1 MQHVAPQ
8 FESRAVREF
17 GRPGTVPGARFPGV
31 SSPSGA
37 HVMAAADVVASAL
50 VGVAPELV
58 SNRLP
63 DSTWTVRRT
72 VDHIADALV
81 LYGRYVATRA
91 TVRLEPLRDGRPEAS
106 FAALCD
112 DVSDAASL
120 LARLVDGMGAG
131 EVAYH
136 PAGAA
141 DASGWAAMAC
151 NEIIV
156 HGHDVGQ
163 VAGIDLPI
171 AADLV
176 EVVLARLFP
185 WAPPASAGTP
195 MERLLWCNGRVAL
208 PGHPRQDELWYW
220 WCRPLSEW
228 DGVPHR
234 RTAPPAW

>member
-1 MQHVAPQ
+1 MV
-8 FESRAVREF
+8 
-17 GRPGTVPGARFPGV
+17 
-31 SSPSGA
+31 
-37 HVMAAADVVASAL
+37 AAADVVVSAL
-50 VGVAPELV
+50 AGVGPEQVA
-58 SNRLP
+58 NRLP
-63 DSTWTVRRT
+63 DSAWTARRT

-91 TVRLEPLRDGRPEAS
+91 TSRLEALRDGRPEAS
-106 FAALCD
+106 FAALCR
-112 DVSDAASL
+112 DVSDAAAL
-120 LARLVDGMGAG
+120 LARLVDGMDAG

-151 NEIIV
+151 DEIIV
-156 HGHDVGQ
+156 HGHDACAAVG
-163 VAGIDLPI
+163 VDLAIPGE
-171 AADLV
+171 LV

-185 WAPPASAGTP
+185 WAPPASAGAP
-195 MERLLWCNGRVAL
+195 MERLLWCNGRLAL

>member
-1 MQHVAPQ
+1 M
-8 FESRAVREF
+8 
-17 GRPGTVPGARFPGV
+17 

-37 HVMAAADVVASAL
+37 HVVAAASAVVSSLAG
-50 VGVAPELV
+50 VGPEQA

-63 DSTWTVRRT
+63 ASTWTVRRT

-91 TVRLEPLRDGRPEAS
+91 TVRLDPLRDGRPEAS
-106 FAALCD
+106 FAALCG
-112 DVSDAASL
+112 DVRDAASL
-120 LARLVDGMGAG
+120 LARLVDGMDAD

-151 NEIIV
+151 DEIIV
-156 HGHDVGQ
+156 HGHDVCEA
-163 VAGIDLPI
+163 AGVELSVG
-171 AADLV
+171 ADLV
-176 EVVLARLFP
+176 EVVLTRLFP
-185 WAPPASAGTP
+185 WAPPPSTAAP

-220 WCRPLSEW
+220 WSRPLTEW
-228 DGVPHR
+228 DGLPHR